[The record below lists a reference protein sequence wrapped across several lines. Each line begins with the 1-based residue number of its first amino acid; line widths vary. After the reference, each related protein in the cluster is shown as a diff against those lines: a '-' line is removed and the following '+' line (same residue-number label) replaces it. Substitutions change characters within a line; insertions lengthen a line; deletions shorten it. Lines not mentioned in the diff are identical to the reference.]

1 MAAFPALA
9 GESQPSVP
17 SLLELPVMHTGDE
30 LQVVN
35 IPGSA
40 VKKGEAVAPYTGKD
54 RLASACTDG
63 DKVQPRNSQ
72 LTCLR
77 WLQDPRL
84 QKASIA
90 MSSCCGSSLGR

>member
-1 MAAFPALA
+1 MAAFSALA
-9 GESQPSVP
+9 GESQPGVP
-17 SLLELPVMHTGDE
+17 RSLELPVMHTSDE
-30 LQVVN
+30 LQVLN

-40 VKKGEAVAPYTGKD
+40 VKKGETLAPYTGKD
-54 RLASACTDG
+54 RLASACTMETESS
-63 DKVQPRNSQ
+63 PNSQ